1 MEVQCKTCRKI
12 FEVTPFYFKR
22 RKYCSPQCYWKSLK
36 KSLSGEKKFLKEI
49 ITLVK
54 FVFVRVVS

>member
-22 RKYCSPQCYWKSLK
+22 RKYCSPQCYWK
-36 KSLSGEKKFLKEI
+36 
-49 ITLVK
+49 
-54 FVFVRVVS
+54 